1 MTSDFKAA
9 LLGSKNH
16 SMSDCKQY
24 FVARQLL
31 VRPHSVD
38 FSDGGA
44 TDVPILGP
52 ME

>member
-1 MTSDFKAA
+1 MFLKLHDLEPFIFAD
-9 LLGSKNH
+9 L
-16 SMSDCKQY
+16 
-24 FVARQLL
+24 
-31 VRPHSVD
+31 RPRSVD